1 MSCYTKHRIYN
12 LSSGKFSTLN
22 ERLMH
27 AIGCTFNALDIGW
40 GVPQPGKPI
49 AGGIFERLMNSAYR
63 PRFYWNGD
71 RLIVY
76 IPDVIDLRGNPAYSQ
91 EQGFWGLM
99 DKVVKECGG
108 SAQGGGQ
115 GVPSE
120 VPEKY
125 R

>member
-1 MSCYTKHRIYN
+1 MSCYTKHRVYN
-12 LSSGKFSTLN
+12 LPSQKFAALN
-22 ERLMH
+22 ERLKH
-27 AIGCTFNALDIGW
+27 ALGTTFNALDIGW
-40 GVPQPGKPI
+40 GVPVPGKPI

-91 EQGFWGLM
+91 EQGFWSLM

-108 SAQGGGQ
+108 SSAGGGQ

-120 VPEKY
+120 VPQQY